1 MLRLCPQ
8 MIISQIDSDFNVL
21 KILII
26 QNKKLNKAQG
36 VKMPSLSI
44 AVGIFQIQKEY
55 QEIPLAPSVPGCK
68 SNDHQVND
76 DHCYHFPVMIFV

>member
-1 MLRLCPQ
+1 
-8 MIISQIDSDFNVL
+8 
-21 KILII
+21 
-26 QNKKLNKAQG
+26 
-36 VKMPSLSI
+36 MPSLRI

-55 QEIPLAPSVPGCK
+55 QELAPSVPGCK